1 MLIVGCD
8 FHPSWQQTAWLDT
21 ETGETGEQKLVH
33 ACGEAKLFYQK
44 LARPALIGMEA
55 TGNSQWFIELVEDL
69 GHELWIGDA
78 TQIRASYV
86 RKQKTDKR
94 DAAHILKLVVEGRF
108 PRLWTPDREQRDL
121 RQLVLHRHK
130 LVEIRSRVKNELQHL
145 SLNKGMQRQGKLWSQ
160 AGQKMLR
167 ELPLKPWAAC
177 RREDLLGLLAR
188 LDQQVGKLDGAVKQ
202 AAEEH
207 AQAKLL
213 MTQPGVGPNTA
224 LAFVLTLGDVS
235 RFQRG
240 KQVASYLGLIPRE
253 ESSGGR
259 QKLGA
264 ITKQGNR
271 LVRSLLVEAAQTAVR
286 CDPQFRR
293 EYLHRCHQKPK
304 GVAKVAAARKLAV
317 RLYWMLRTQV
327 GYPEI
332 VRIESSPRV
341 PLVGAS

>member
-1 MLIVGCD
+1 MMIIGCD
-8 FHPSWQQTAWLDT
+8 FHPSWQQVSWLDT
-21 ETGETGEQKLVH
+21 ETGECGERKLVH
-33 ACGEAKLFYQK
+33 ASGDAKLFYQQ
-44 LARPALIGMEA
+44 LAAPVLIGMEA

-69 GHELWIGDA
+69 GHEIWIGDA
-78 TQIRASYV
+78 AQIRASYV

-145 SLNKGMQRQGKLWSQ
+145 SMNKGMQKKRKLWSQ

-177 RREDLLGLLAR
+177 RRDDLLGLLAM
-188 LDQQVGKLDGAVKQ
+188 LEQQIGKLDGAVQK
-202 AAEEH
+202 AAEENP
-207 AQAKLL
+207 QAKLL

-224 LAFVLTLGDVS
+224 LAYVLTIGDVC
-235 RFQRG
+235 RFARG

-271 LVRSLLVEAAQTAVR
+271 MLRSLLVEAAQIAVR
-286 CDPQFRR
+286 FDPEMKKQ
-293 EYLHRCHQKPK
+293 YWHRCRQKPK

-317 RLYWMLRTQV
+317 RLYWMLRSQV

-341 PLVGAS
+341 PLVGVS